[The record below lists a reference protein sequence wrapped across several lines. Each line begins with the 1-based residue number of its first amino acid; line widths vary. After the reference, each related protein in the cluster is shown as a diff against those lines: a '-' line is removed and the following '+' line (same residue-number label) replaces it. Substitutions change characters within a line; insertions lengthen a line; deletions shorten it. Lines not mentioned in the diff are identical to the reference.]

1 MLISPQG
8 RRGFM
13 YGFLACVAGLLFAYY
28 LQYFQDLEPCPLCIL
43 QRVAMLVAG
52 LGCLLA
58 AIWNA
63 TGWKRWLSAIP
74 ALLGAGSGLGIAAR
88 HVWLQG
94 LPPDQV
100 PACGPPLDYLL
111 NIMPLTDAIAFLLKG
126 EGSCAVIDAQFL
138 GLSLPGWTMLVFA
151 VLMIWTILCALSSEA
166 PNHRTEST

>member
-8 RRGFM
+8 RRGFLW
-13 YGFLACVAGLLFAYY
+13 GFFACAGGLIFAYY
-28 LQYFQDLEPCPLCIL
+28 LQYFHDLEPCPLCIL
-43 QRVAMLVAG
+43 QRVALFAAG

-58 AIWNA
+58 AFFNA
-63 TGWKRWLSAIP
+63 QGFRRWVSIIP
-74 ALLGAGSGLGIAAR
+74 AIAGAGAGLGIAGR

-111 NIMPLTDAIAFLLKG
+111 DIMPLTEAISFLLRG
-126 EGSCAVIDAQFL
+126 EGSCAVIDAQFM

-151 VLMIWTILCALSSEA
+151 ALIIWLILCAIASDEI
-166 PNHRTEST
+166 HERY

>member
-13 YGFLACVAGLLFAYY
+13 LGFLTCFAGLAFAYY
-28 LQYFQDLEPCPLCIL
+28 LEYFQDLAPCPLCIL
-43 QRVAMLVAG
+43 QRVAMLFTG

-58 AIWNA
+58 ALWNA
-63 TGWKRWLSAIP
+63 QGLKRWLSALP
-74 ALLGAGSGLGIAAR
+74 ALAGAGAGLAIAGR

-111 NIMPLTDAIAFLLKG
+111 DIMPLTEAIAFLLKG

-138 GLSLPGWTMLVFA
+138 GLSLPGWTLLVFA
-151 VLMIWTILCALSSEA
+151 ALAIWTILCAIASDESQA
-166 PNHRTEST
+166 RTE